1 MLSSVAVALALC
13 PALARAQTEHAPE
26 KTTTHVVSEFPKQLA
41 ITIVARENMVPTF
54 RDRVASWF
62 TDGTEVS
69 VIVTSEVDQDQILS
83 SSPSEVRAWVIP
95 LSAERA
101 LVTFSCATPKA
112 GARHLVRQVRLR
124 DGLDDLGLE
133 RLASVIHSAFVALG
147 EGTEGIERA
156 EAERALGAAG
166 LSPATRTPP
175 AEFAPKTPAPKPV
188 ASALPDAPAARNPN
202 PNQKPKRVESASL
215 LVGAGY
221 GLRLRGEEGF
231 AHGPTLALG
240 VQLPTARTPVDLLLS
255 GQVLFRSSFDA
266 ELFDASVQTTAL
278 RVHAGIEPRFAANF
292 FGVAWIGA
300 GVDVAQIHAS
310 VGGASQS
317 NVDVNSSG
325 TQWRGAGELTL
336 GVLERTNL
344 LDIAVYAQLVFL
356 LEDVRYSATTSS
368 GEERLVTPWP
378 IEPGLSLQC
387 RFRGAL

>member
-1 MLSSVAVALALC
+1 
-13 PALARAQTEHAPE
+13 
-26 KTTTHVVSEFPKQLA
+26 
-41 ITIVARENMVPTF
+41 
-54 RDRVASWF
+54 
-62 TDGTEVS
+62 
-69 VIVTSEVDQDQILS
+69 QDQILS
-83 SSPSEVRAWVIP
+83 SSPNEVRAWVIP

-101 LVTFSCATPKA
+101 LVTFSTVTPKT

-156 EAERALGAAG
+156 EAERALGEAG
-166 LSPATRTPP
+166 LSPATRMPP
-175 AEFAPKTPAPKPV
+175 AEFAPKTPVPA
-188 ASALPDAPAARNPN
+188 ALTPTPAAPAPRNPN
-202 PNQKPKRVESASL
+202 PKTKANSAEPASL
-215 LVGAGY
+215 LVAAGY

-231 AHGPTLALG
+231 GHGPELALG
-240 VQLPTARTPVDLLLS
+240 VQLPTARAPIDLLLS

-278 RVHAGIEPRFAANF
+278 RVHAGIEPRFSANF

-300 GVDVAQIHAS
+300 GVDVAQVHAS
-310 VGGASQS
+310 AGQDARTKI
-317 NVDVNSSG
+317 DVNASG

-336 GVLERTNL
+336 GVLERSDL
-344 LDIAVYAQLVFL
+344 LDISVYAHLVFL
-356 LEDVRYSATTSS
+356 LEDVRYSATTAS